1 MGVFKIDGIQYN
13 IENEENLNIT
23 INQIRN
29 SQSHIKAQGEIDS
42 SLGRVVGDVGDNIA
56 GLANSLGRGF
66 WNFAVGTGAKAG
78 ASAVSALAGES
89 IPEIVGSG
97 QRAEHSVSMD
107 APREASQYYDQ
118 KIGDVFEWM
127 KTQTGR
133 QAERMVSQPYAA
145 LPGAGALMDRILRD
159 DKDVPDNNTARSI
172 GEGVFDVGMAAGIVG
187 PAARIP
193 SQMRAAK
200 ALEMRKVADAARQ
213 KMAEEMQQKAVQDAA
228 IENIGL
234 EGAVG
239 AVNNLRGDL
248 ATAAIDRQQVRGP
261 QFNARDYAKDGE
273 HYAGRNPE
281 MLAERQTPHEIRT
294 LNDEFQGAN
303 AGALRIQ
310 ELSPEATG
318 RELKQAGK
326 ELGPR
331 LAEDAPKVEGI
342 DYNTTDVRP
351 SLIEA
356 LERATNKSTAIR
368 NTLNEVRNL
377 WDQVEKEMKT
387 VGDWRTA
394 ITDEKVLTEGLGE
407 RPAGALRQHLADIS
421 KIADQLQVKYGEYL
435 SKYDQRKLQF
445 YKEKSELYSREMA
458 TRGGPPER
466 AYSPLG
472 TPDGIVKTERP
483 LLGKPSGARGR
494 QRGVIDPDLLTL
506 GIPALIRKL
515 GSVGALEKFKGTFG
529 PQWQQ
534 RLKDAAK
541 FQSGNE
547 RVVWMSPQ
555 DFKKFAMERSEAY
568 LNAVSPEKRN
578 TISKVLE
585 TKEEGLLDGP
595 TLTIDSRMNGSTRV
609 TSHEGRHRMDEFERR
624 GMNQIPVLVLHDRLK
639 GTNLDRAWPSKA
651 SPEYTTS
658 DAAGNPIYPDRPFPE
673 PILNRQLTSDTPRGR
688 QSGAINFGGK
698 PSLKKFKEDYKRMGL
713 NYPDSVIEAVYKD
726 KYGPKEGPQVEASVK
741 GVAEQVSESIT
752 GVQDYRMELKPIDE
766 MIKDLQGR
774 PDIDVG
780 PFKGYEKQNAWRTWK
795 ETIHNLQASLS
806 DTARTTN
813 NPTLRAV
820 YTVMEKTKRDIS
832 NHIDMWLRDSE
843 RGIIPKAA
851 ALLKDKVEVAKFWEE
866 VVQKEEGKRWV
877 PSEELRQR
885 GYSEPVIIFY
895 ETLQNTFKD
904 ILNKVNEVR
913 VERGLSPVRERPG
926 YFPGQFAGRFQV
938 NAWIA
943 GDAGQVLV
951 GRFGAN
957 KRGNIQGAIDQLKRE
972 HPDWEFGKIEQR
984 TRARG
989 EKMGDVDAAQLI
1001 FEDMMGRFENADPR
1015 VTAARELIQEVIAQN
1030 VARTANAHQ
1039 HFKDKKGI
1047 YGTAGFDP
1055 TRSMLD
1061 NFKDGIKGAT
1071 FYAEQMANWTEV
1083 NRHDRYVRDLT
1094 DPTKIPGQENA
1105 QAYAKYHW
1113 DTAMRKDIGNL
1124 GKSINAVTDNMVN
1137 VIYEHLGIPHDF
1149 MTSGAR
1155 AVKSAIMINFFGG
1168 YNPRFIGTQLVQPL
1182 QSILPTFS
1190 ELAIKGVGSHG
1201 HIAPALLKGFWDSTV
1216 VFGGKII
1223 GKVPKELHELVT
1235 WAETHDVVK
1244 PHFIEEMRAF
1254 HKDLVNNRVADWIDG
1269 AWMIRASEQVA
1280 RTQFFLSVYHY
1291 LKESGLKGE
1300 ALLETSANLTN
1311 IKMVDYRPQSKA
1323 MAFQRL
1329 GALGDILSPLAT
1341 FKVNYISQMTSMF
1354 FEATRQGWN
1363 PKYYVPFG
1371 LMLLGTQLF
1380 SGLVGMPGREDY
1392 DRLISILEKKGVL
1405 PPYSKAKIEDYI
1417 YNPKNNTD
1425 FYSRGVNFGGV
1436 SAITGQDISLSF
1448 SAPSPTNPENFTVI
1462 PGKIMDVAKGAAQ
1475 SIGERSPLPFLNQVV
1490 PQGGPYRW
1498 ALEQANTKPNGDVV
1512 DIKDPQRAIKA
1523 HRTTQEQAMRLLGTR
1538 SIPESIT
1545 SHRTFLKQQHEV
1557 AKAEQYKSAR
1567 NTAIRKIREGEPF
1580 PAQEIDKLLALG
1592 ANREAIKNIYETAE
1606 KKNWTPSEQVLN
1618 RRSRSQKFIEQQK
1631 FLRGE

>member
-13 IENEENLNIT
+13 IENEDNLNVT

-29 SQSHIKAQGEIDS
+29 SQSHIKAQEETFNTP
-42 SLGRVVGDVGDNIA
+42 GRIIKDTIKNVG
-56 GLANSLGRGF
+56 GLAESLVRGGL
-66 WNFAVGTGAKAG
+66 NFAVGTGAKAG
-78 ASAVSALAGES
+78 ASAVSALTGES
-89 IPEIVGSG
+89 IPEIIESG
-97 QRAEHSVSMD
+97 RRAEH
-107 APREASQYYDQ
+107 AASIDPVQESSKYYDE
-118 KIGDVFEWM
+118 KIGDIFEWL

-133 QAERMVSQPYAA
+133 QAERAVSNPLASI
-145 LPGAGALMDRILRD
+145 PGIGGLADRILRQ
-159 DKDVPDNNTARSI
+159 DKDVPDNNAARSF
-172 GEGVFDVGMAAGIVG
+172 GEGAFDVGMAASIVA
-187 PAARIP
+187 PAAKIP
-193 SQMRAAK
+193 SQMRVAK
-200 ALEMRKVADAARQ
+200 ALEMRKAADTTRQ
-213 KMAEEMQQKAVQDAA
+213 KMAEEIQQKAAQDAA

-239 AVNNLRGDL
+239 AVGNLRSDL
-248 ATAAIDRQQVRGP
+248 VTAAIDRQQVRGP
-261 QFNARDYAKDGE
+261 QYNARDYAKEGE
-273 HYAGRNPE
+273 HYAGRDPE
-281 MLAERQTPHEIRT
+281 MLAERQTPYEIRA
-294 LNDEFQGAN
+294 LNDEFQGPN
-303 AGALRIQ
+303 ASALRIQ
-310 ELSPEATG
+310 ELSQEATG

-351 SLIEA
+351 SLIES

-387 VGDWRTA
+387 AGDWRTA

-445 YKEKSELYSREMA
+445 YKEKSELYSREMS

-483 LLGKPSGARGR
+483 LLGKPSGARSR
-494 QRGVIDPDLLTL
+494 QRGVIDQDLLTL
-506 GIPALIRKL
+506 GVPALIRKL

-529 PQWQQ
+529 PQWQR
-534 RLKDAAK
+534 RLTDAAK
-541 FQSGNE
+541 DVSGNE

-555 DFKKFAMERSEAY
+555 DFKNFAMGRSGAY
-568 LNAVSPEKRN
+568 LNAVSPEKRK
-578 TISKVLE
+578 TISKVLD
-585 TKEEGLLDGP
+585 TKEEGLFDGP
-595 TLTIDSRMNGSTRV
+595 TLTIDSRMNGATRV
-609 TSHEGRHRMDEFERR
+609 TGHEGRHRMDEFERR
-624 GMNQIPVLVLHDRLK
+624 GMNQIPVLVIHDRLK
-639 GTNLDRAWPSKA
+639 GANLDRVWPSKA

-658 DAAGNPIYPDRPFPE
+658 DAAGKPLYPDRPFPE
-673 PILNRQLTSDTPRGR
+673 PILNRQLISDTPRGR

-726 KYGPKEGPQVEASVK
+726 KYGLKEGPQVEASVK

-752 GVQDYRMELKPIDE
+752 GIQDYRMELKPIDE
-766 MIKDLQGR
+766 MVKDLQGR

-780 PFKGYEKQNAWRTWK
+780 PFKGYETQNVWRTWK
-795 ETIHNLQASLS
+795 KHIHNLQASLS

-820 YTVMEKTKRDIS
+820 YTVMEKAKRDIS

-851 ALLKDKVEVAKFWEE
+851 VLLKDKAEVAKFWEE

-885 GYSEPVIIFY
+885 GYSEPVITFY

-904 ILNKVNEVR
+904 ILTKVNEVR
-913 VERGLSPVRERPG
+913 VERGLSPVRDRPG

-938 NAWIA
+938 NAWIK
-943 GDAGQVLV
+943 GDTGQVLV

-957 KRGNIQGAIDQLKRE
+957 RRGNLQGALDQLKRE
-972 HPDWEFGKIEQR
+972 HPDWEFGTIEQR
-984 TRARG
+984 MRARG
-989 EKMGDVDAAQLI
+989 EKIGEVDAAQLM
-1001 FEDMMGRFENADPR
+1001 FEDMMGRFESSDPR

-1071 FYAEQMANWTEV
+1071 FYAEQMANWIEV
-1083 NRHDRYVRDLT
+1083 NRHDSYVRDLT

-1105 QAYAKYHW
+1105 QTYAKYHW
-1113 DTAMRKDIGNL
+1113 DTAMRKDIGNV
-1124 GKSINAVTDNMVN
+1124 GKNINAVTDSLIN
-1137 VIYEHLGIPHDF
+1137 VIYESFGIPHEF

-1223 GKVPKELHELVT
+1223 GKVPKELNELVT

-1254 HKDLVNNRVADWIDG
+1254 HKDLVNNRVADWVDG

-1280 RTQFFLSVYHY
+1280 RTQFFLSAYHY
-1291 LKESGLKGE
+1291 LKESGLRGE

-1341 FKVNYISQMTSMF
+1341 FKLNYISQMTSMF
-1354 FEATRQGWN
+1354 FEATRQGLH
-1363 PKYYVPFG
+1363 PKYYIPLG

-1380 SGLVGMPGREDY
+1380 SGLIGMPGREDY
-1392 DRLISILEKKGVL
+1392 DRLISFLEKKGVL
-1405 PPYSKAKIEDYI
+1405 PPYSKAKIEDRV

-1425 FYSRGVNFGGV
+1425 FFSRAVNFGGV

-1462 PGKIMDVAKGAAQ
+1462 PGKLIDTAKGTAQ
-1475 SIGERSPLPFLNQVV
+1475 SIKEGSPMPFLNQVV

-1498 ALEQANTKPNGDVV
+1498 ALEQANTKPNGDVI
-1512 DIKDPQRAIKA
+1512 DIKDPQRGIKA
-1523 HRTTQEQAMRLLGTR
+1523 HRTPEEQAMRLMGTR

-1545 SHRTFLKQQHEV
+1545 SHRKFLGQQHEL
-1557 AKAEQYKSAR
+1557 ARKEQYTGAR
-1567 NTAIRKIREGEPF
+1567 DTAVRKIREGEPF
-1580 PAQEIDKLLALG
+1580 PAKEIDKLLALG
-1592 ANREAIKNIYETAE
+1592 ANREAIQNVYETAG
-1606 KKNWTPSEQVLN
+1606 KKNWTPTEQVLN
-1618 RRSRSQKFIEQQK
+1618 RRSRSQKFVEQQK